1 MTCFAARRA
10 RSSKMRRLVHLVVGA
25 LLARIAAGA
34 RDLYGELGLER
45 GASTSEVKRAYR
57 SLSLIYHPDKQR
69 GSDPEERRKASERF
83 VEIQN
88 AYSVLSDPERKRT
101 YDLQVLLEHADALNS
116 KEGSG
121 NRMRG
126 TWDSGSLSE
135 GLRQRGSFQ
144 QAELL
149 SSETIAL
156 NERNIEKLVFNSKKT
171 WLIQIYDDTSDA
183 CHRSWPAWEKSS
195 RKLDGIAKFGRVHA
209 LTSPHLVQL
218 IGDSGVFSNPIRR
231 SDLPVVIG
239 VRPNC
244 AHYSCAK
251 RYRGFIT
258 VDALSSFV
266 SDKLLMLRMLS
277 TVPKEDVRSTLSGR
291 KSTFVLVAAKKS
303 PMMMR
308 TRYLAEE
315 YRSDVDVLHVDFQ
328 KSDEEFWAT
337 NFSVNK
343 APTML
348 ISNAFGEIS
357 AKDVSSRERLNAV
370 FSVFPTAQRSVSRDS
385 ILKGMY
391 IDVSDLIENLWFL
404 SFEIGATPLL
414 GAILVVA
421 TASWLPHFIFQSAN
435 LRRQL
440 AKQSSRPSEVP
451 QLVDVHGAALRGKS
465 VYTVTIATS
474 EPNRRF
480 RELAEMYKGERL
492 LAFVEIG
499 DDFNLSQTFRTL
511 KQKENVIVWHP
522 SREKHQVIGD
532 LSDIELINQRLN
544 EVLDG
549 KAQWT
554 S

>member
-1 MTCFAARRA
+1 MTCFVARRA
-10 RSSKMRRLVHLVVGA
+10 CAFQMGRLVHLIVGA
-25 LLARIAAGA
+25 LLARIAAA

-45 GASTSEVKRAYR
+45 GASASEVKRAYR

-69 GSDPEERRKASERF
+69 GSDHENRRKASERF

-101 YDLQVLLEHADALNS
+101 YDLQVLLEHADASNS

-126 TWDSGSLSE
+126 TWDSGSLAE

-149 SSETIAL
+149 SSETIPL
-156 NERNIEKLVFNSKKT
+156 NERNVQKLVFNSKRT
-171 WLIQIYDDTSDA
+171 WLIQIYDDSIEA
-183 CHRSWPAWEKSS
+183 CHRSWPAWEKAS
-195 RKLDGIAKFGRVHA
+195 RTLDGIAKFGRVDA

-218 IGDSGVFSNPIRR
+218 LGSSGVFSNPIRR
-231 SDLPVVIG
+231 SDLPVIIG

-244 AHYSCAK
+244 GHYSCAK

-258 VDALSSFV
+258 VEDLASFV
-266 SDKLLMLRMLS
+266 SDRLLMLRMLS
-277 TVPKEDVRSTLSGR
+277 TIPKEDVRSTLSGR
-291 KSTFVLVAAKKS
+291 KSSFILISSKKS
-303 PMMMR
+303 PLMTR

-315 YRSDVDVLHVDFQ
+315 YRSNVDVWHVNFQ

-343 APTML
+343 VPTML
-348 ISNAFGEIS
+348 ILNAVGEIF
-357 AKDVSSRERLNAV
+357 AEDVSSRERLNAV
-370 FSVFPTAQRSVSRDS
+370 FNVFPIAQRSASLDS
-385 ILKGMY
+385 ILKGVYM
-391 IDVSDLIENLWFL
+391 DVSDLIENLWFFSL
-404 SFEIGATPLL
+404 ESGATPLL
-414 GAILVVA
+414 GAILAVA
-421 TASWLPHFIFQSAN
+421 TVSWLPRFIFQPKN
-435 LRRQL
+435 LRRRL
-440 AKQSSRPSEVP
+440 TKQSTRPSEAP
-451 QLVDVHGAALRGKS
+451 RLVDVHGTALRGKS

-474 EPNRRF
+474 EPNCRF

-492 LAFVEIG
+492 LAFVEVG
-499 DDFNLSQTFRTL
+499 DDVNSSHIFCTL
-511 KQKENVIVWHP
+511 TQKENVVVWHP

-532 LSDIELINQRLN
+532 LSDIDRIKQRLH

-549 KAQWT
+549 KAQWI